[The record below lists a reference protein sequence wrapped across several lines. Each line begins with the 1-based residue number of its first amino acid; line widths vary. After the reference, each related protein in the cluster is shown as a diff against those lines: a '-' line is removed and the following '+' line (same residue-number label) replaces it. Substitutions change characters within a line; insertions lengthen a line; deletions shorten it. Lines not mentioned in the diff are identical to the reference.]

1 MGAVSPGPS
10 FVMVARVA
18 VSTSRTGG
26 IAASMGMGLG
36 GVVFA
41 LAALLGLHAVLVA
54 VPALYAGLKVLG
66 GLYLC
71 YLGYRIVSAA
81 RQPLQIDSNNG
92 SKHTSVYGSLLLG
105 LTTQVS
111 NPKTAVV
118 YGSVFAAFLPRTY
131 LGAID
136 IGPLCVEVPVEAA
149 WYCIIAAHSCVCWR
163 PPGVIFEL
171 DKNANKKTAGPR

>member
-26 IAASMGMGLG
+26 IASSMGMGLG

-54 VPALYAGLKVLG
+54 VADLYAGLKVLG

-71 YLGYRIVSAA
+71 YLGYRNVSAA

-92 SKHTSVYGSLLLG
+92 SKHTSLYGSLLPG

-111 NPKTAVV
+111 DPKTAVV
-118 YGSVFAAFLPRTY
+118 YRSVFAAFLSSTFF
-131 LGAID
+131 GAVRQLP
-136 IGPLCVEVPVEAA
+136 PLRRVLCPVG
-149 WYCIIAAHSCVCWR
+149 WY
-163 PPGVIFEL
+163 
-171 DKNANKKTAGPR
+171 